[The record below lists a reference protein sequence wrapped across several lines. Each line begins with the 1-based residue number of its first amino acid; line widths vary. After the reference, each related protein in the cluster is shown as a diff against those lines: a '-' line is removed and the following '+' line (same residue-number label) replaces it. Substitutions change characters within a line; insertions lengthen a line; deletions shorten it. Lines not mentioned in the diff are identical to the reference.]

1 MSPLDHELNETH
13 FRVAIFGSARTT
25 QNDPAY
31 TLAHTLAGMIGKAG
45 MDLVTGGGPGLMDAA
60 SRGYK
65 QAKQN
70 DRHHSIG
77 LNIRLPREQSDAAH
91 LDIKAEFDHFSDRL
105 DHFIVLSNAFVV
117 CPGGIGTLLEL
128 FYTWQLAQVRH
139 IFSKPI
145 ILLGEYWAGL
155 LNWVQGSILEAHLID
170 SGDLDLVYLASSCEE
185 AFEIIQQ
192 SYEAY
197 TRGDVAFCRKYNH
210 YKLNISSSIRGH
222 KT

>member
-1 MSPLDHELNETH
+1 MLPLDHELNETH
-13 FRVAIFGSARTT
+13 FRVAIFGSARTK

-31 TLAHTLAGMIGKAG
+31 TLAHTLAGMIGQAG

-70 DRHHSIG
+70 DHQHSIG

-91 LDIKAEFDHFSDRL
+91 LDIKAEFDNFSDRL

-145 ILLGEYWAGL
+145 ILLGEYWVGL
-155 LNWVQGSILEAHLID
+155 LNWVQGPILEAHLID
-170 SGDLDLVYLASSCEE
+170 SEDLDLVYLASSCEE
-185 AFEIIQQ
+185 AFEIIKQ

-197 TRGDVAFCRKYNH
+197 TRGDVAFCRKYNQ
-210 YKLNISSSIRGH
+210 YKPKISSSIRGH